1 MSAKGSSV
9 FVTDAGVEISVR
21 TAHTSGATTT
31 LEPLYA
37 VDSALLDGAT
47 GELRG
52 EAGERLRGTL
62 RRQGTVFA
70 LDPEQPQ
77 EKGLEETE
85 ATSPSEASMPP
96 LSAEL
101 GEQSQ
106 ESVPSQAEA
115 IEALTTVARFLRGE
129 PSVSLKA
136 AKQAQS
142 KVGRFI
148 AEREQEWKWEHEDD

>member
-1 MSAKGSSV
+1 VTAKGSSV
-9 FVTDAGVEISVR
+9 FLTDAGVEISVR

-37 VDSALLDGAT
+37 ADSVLLDGVT

-62 RRQGTVFA
+62 RRRGNVFA
-70 LDPEQPQ
+70 LSREQPQ
-77 EKGLEETE
+77 EKGLEETK
-85 ATSPSEASMPP
+85 ATSPSRASMAA

-106 ESVPSQAEA
+106 ESAPSQAEA
-115 IEALTTVARFLRGE
+115 IEAAKTVAQFLRGE
-129 PSVSLKA
+129 PNVSLKA
-136 AKQAQS
+136 AKQAQA

-148 AEREQEWKWEHEDD
+148 AERERESEHEDD